1 MLQTAIEAGYCTTTR
16 KQAAMNRWSISI
28 ALALLTLTLTSC
40 SGRSSSAGSPSNIDV
55 PAISADVSTTAAGF
69 AVPAPRSNPE
79 VLPLLPN
86 GNTVTVNLVLLD
98 RVVDIAPGMKYRA
111 WTFNGTVPGPVIHA
125 QVGDTIDVT
134 LTNKAMMGHSI
145 DFHAALA
152 PPNVAYQTV
161 QPGKTLHFSWVARY
175 PGAFLYHCGTP
186 PVLAHI
192 SNGMYGAII
201 VDPKDGWGSDAH
213 SFVLVQSEF
222 YPSPYPGE
230 PGVFYGDLAKMKTAM
245 ADVVT
250 FNGVAFRYRANPL
263 QIKVGELVRVFVVD
277 AGPSHPSAFHI
288 VGSLLSRVLMDGNP
302 SNQLNGMQTAAIP
315 PGGGAVVEFTVQQAG
330 TYPVVTHSFGDADA
344 GALGLFNATN

>member
-1 MLQTAIEAGYCTTTR
+1 MLSLEIAGCPGSTG
-16 KQAAMNRWSISI
+16 
-28 ALALLTLTLTSC
+28 
-40 SGRSSSAGSPSNIDV
+40 SGDAPKNVQV
-55 PAISADVSTTAAGF
+55 PTVSADVSTTSTTYAI
-69 AVPAPRSNPE
+69 PTPQSNPE
-79 VLPLLPN
+79 ALPPLPS
-86 GNTVTVNLVLLD
+86 GTTVSVNLVLLD
-98 RVVDIAPGMKYRA
+98 RTVEIAPGIEYKA

-152 PPNVAYQTV
+152 PPDIAYQTV
-161 QPGKTLHFSWVARY
+161 LPGKTLHFSWVARY

-201 VDPKDGWGSDAH
+201 IDPKDGWGPDAR

-222 YPSPYPGE
+222 YPSLYPGA
-230 PGVFYGDLAKMKTAM
+230 PGVFYGDLAKMKTGM

-250 FNGVAFRYRANPL
+250 FNGLAFRYRTNPL
-263 QIKVGELVRVFVVD
+263 LIKVGELVRVFVVD
-277 AGPSHPSAFHI
+277 AGPSHFSAFHV
-288 VGSLLSRVLMDGNP
+288 VGTLLSRVLVDGNP
-302 SNQLNGMQTAAIP
+302 SNQLVGMQTAAIP

-344 GALGLFNATN
+344 GALGLFKASD

>member
-1 MLQTAIEAGYCTTTR
+1 MISFMLTA
-16 KQAAMNRWSISI
+16 
-28 ALALLTLTLTSC
+28 C
-40 SGRSSSAGSPSNIDV
+40 SGRTSAAGAPSNVHV
-55 PAISADVSTTAAGF
+55 PAVSADTATTTANYAI
-69 AVPAPRSNPE
+69 PAPPSNPE
-79 VLPLLPN
+79 VLPPLPN
-86 GNTVTVNLVLLD
+86 GNTVTVELVLLD
-98 RVVDIAPGMKYRA
+98 RTVEIAPGINYKA
-111 WTFNGTVPGPVIHA
+111 WTFNGTVPGPVIRA

-134 LTNKAMMGHSI
+134 LTNRAMMGHSI

-201 VDPKDGWGSDAH
+201 VDPKDGWGPDAH

-222 YPSPYPGE
+222 YPSPYPGAT
-230 PGVFYGDLAKMKTAM
+230 GVFYGDLAKMKTAT

-250 FNGVAFRYRANPL
+250 FNGLAFRYRTNPL

-277 AGPSHPSAFHI
+277 AGPSHFSAFHI
-288 VGSLLSRVLMDGNP
+288 VGTLLSRVLVDGNP
-302 SNQLNGMQTAAIP
+302 SNQLVGMQTAAIP
-315 PGGGAVVEFTVQQAG
+315 PGGGAVVEFSVQQAG

-344 GALGLFNATN
+344 GALGLFKATD

>member
-1 MLQTAIEAGYCTTTR
+1 MVR
-16 KQAAMNRWSISI
+16 SSICVTLSI
-28 ALALLTLTLTSC
+28 VALTLGAC
-40 SGRSSSAGSPSNIDV
+40 SGRGGSASAPAEVQV
-55 PAISADVSTTAAGF
+55 PAITAEVSTTGPGY
-69 AVPAPRSNPE
+69 VIPTLQSNPE
-79 VLPLLPN
+79 VLPRLPS

-98 RVVDIAPGMKYRA
+98 RTIRIAPGVKYKA

-125 QVGDTIDVT
+125 QVGDTINVT

-152 PPNVAYQTV
+152 PPNIAYQTV
-161 QPGKTLHFSWVARY
+161 QPGKTLHFSWIARY

-201 VDPKDGWGSDAH
+201 IDPKDGWGSDAQ

-222 YPSPYPGE
+222 YPSPYPGA
-230 PGVFYGDLAKMKTAM
+230 PGIFYGDLAKMKTAM

-250 FNGVAFRYRANPL
+250 FNGLAFRYRANPL
-263 QIKVGELVRVFVVD
+263 QIKVGQAVRVFVVD
-277 AGPSHPSAFHI
+277 AGPSHFSAFHV
-288 VGSLLSRVLMDGNP
+288 VGTLFSRVLVDGNP
-302 SNQLNGMQTAAIP
+302 ANQLTGIQTAAIP

-344 GALGLFNATN
+344 GALGLFNATD

>member
-1 MLQTAIEAGYCTTTR
+1 MKHALVLLAI
-16 KQAAMNRWSISI
+16 
-28 ALALLTLTLTSC
+28 LTIVSC
-40 SGRSSSAGSPSNIDV
+40 GEQSTSGRAGSNVRV
-55 PAISADVSTTAAGF
+55 PAVSADVSKTAAGYV
-69 AVPAPRSNPE
+69 APAPQANPE
-79 VLPLLPN
+79 SLPPLPS
-86 GNTVTVNLVLLD
+86 GNTVYVNLVLLD
-98 RVVDIAPGMKYRA
+98 RIVQIAPGVNYRA

-152 PPNVAYQTV
+152 PPDIAYQTL
-161 QPGKTLHFSWVARY
+161 QPGKTLHFSWVAMY

-201 VDPKDGWGSDAH
+201 IDPKDGWGDASR

-222 YPSPYPGE
+222 YPSPYPGSKGE
-230 PGVFYGDLAKMKTAM
+230 YYGDLSKMRSAS

-250 FNGVAFRYRANPL
+250 FNGLAFRYKVSPL
-263 QIKVGELVRVFVVD
+263 QIKVGQPVRVFVVN
-277 AGPSHPSAFHI
+277 AGPSHFSAFHV
-288 VGSLLSRVLMDGNP
+288 VGTLFRRVLVDGNP
-302 SNQLNGMQTAAIP
+302 ANQLSGLQTASIP
-315 PGGGAVVEFTVQQAG
+315 PGGGAVAEFTVQQAG

-344 GALGLFNATN
+344 GALGLFKATD

>member
-1 MLQTAIEAGYCTTTR
+1 
-16 KQAAMNRWSISI
+16 MNRSSIGALLSTV
-28 ALALLTLTLTSC
+28 ALAYLTAC
-40 SGRSSSAGSPSNIDV
+40 SGRSASADAPADVRV
-55 PAISADVSTTAAGF
+55 PAVTAEVSTTEPGY
-69 AVPAPRSNPE
+69 AVPTPQSNPE
-79 VLPLLPN
+79 SLPPLPS

-98 RVVDIAPGMKYRA
+98 RTVQIAPGVKYRA

-152 PPNVAYQTV
+152 PPNIAYQTV

-192 SNGMYGAII
+192 SNGMYGAVI
-201 VDPKDGWGSDAH
+201 VDPKDGWGSDAR

-222 YPSPYPGE
+222 YPSPYPGA
-230 PGVFYGDLAKMKTAM
+230 PGIFYGDLSKMKTAM

-250 FNGVAFRYRANPL
+250 FNGLAFRYRVNPL
-263 QIKVGELVRVFVVD
+263 QIKVGQPVRVFVVD
-277 AGPSHPSAFHI
+277 AGPSHFSAFHI
-288 VGSLLSRVLMDGNP
+288 VGTILSRVLVDGNP
-302 SNQLNGMQTAAIP
+302 SNQLEGIQTTAIP

-344 GALGLFNATN
+344 GALGLFNATD

>member
-1 MLQTAIEAGYCTTTR
+1 MKR
-16 KQAAMNRWSISI
+16 SSICV
-28 ALALLTLTLTSC
+28 ALAMLSLATTAC
-40 SGRSSSAGSPSNIDV
+40 SRGSGSAASSDV
-55 PAISADVSTTAAGF
+55 SVPTVTADVSTTGAGYSI
-69 AVPAPRSNPE
+69 PAPQANPE
-79 VLPLLPN
+79 ALPPLPT

-98 RVVDIAPGMKYRA
+98 RTIEIAPGIKYKA

-192 SNGMYGAII
+192 SNGMYGAIV
-201 VDPKDGWGSDAH
+201 VDPKDGWGADAQ
-213 SFVLVQSEF
+213 SFVFVQSEF
-222 YPSPYPGE
+222 YPSPYPGA
-230 PGVFYGDLAKMKTAM
+230 PGVYFGDLAKMKTAT

-250 FNGVAFRYRANPL
+250 FNGRAFRYRVNPL
-263 QIKVGELVRVFVVD
+263 AIKVGQPVRVFVVD
-277 AGPSHPSAFHI
+277 AGPSHFSAFHV
-288 VGSLLSRVLMDGNP
+288 VGTLFSRVLVDGNP
-302 SNQLNGMQTAAIP
+302 SNQLVGIQTAAIP

-344 GALGLFNATN
+344 GALGLFKATD